1 MRRPGHGSKRPW
13 RRPQRRPTAFNGLD
27 NAGQDEITLEDEE
40 EEYFDDFA
48 EQEVDKDFQEFGGG
62 ETLGLDFEEN
72 DEELQ
77 HLYPLSQDEHGPD
90 ISVVMKLISQTH
102 TFAEDTFLHDQFE
115 YLVFKPKHKISQPSN
130 ATQPCI
136 LPIS

>member
-1 MRRPGHGSKRPW
+1 MKPSKRPTGVRRPGHGSKRPW

-27 NAGQDEITLEDEE
+27 NAGQDGSTLEDEE

-48 EQEVDKDFQEFGGG
+48 EEEVDKDFQEFGVG
-62 ETLGLDFEEN
+62 ETLGVDFEEN

-102 TFAEDTFLHDQFE
+102 TFAEDPLLHDRFE
-115 YLVFKPKHKISQPSN
+115 YLVLKPKHKIWGFLN
-130 ATQPCI
+130 
-136 LPIS
+136 